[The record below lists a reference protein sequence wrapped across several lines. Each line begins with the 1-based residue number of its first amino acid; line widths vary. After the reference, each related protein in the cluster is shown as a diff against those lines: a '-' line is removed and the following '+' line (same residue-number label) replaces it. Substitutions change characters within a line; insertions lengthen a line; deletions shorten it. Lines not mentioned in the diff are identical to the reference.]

1 MSLSHRRPGKLDAM
15 TQAFW
20 RRWHRWI
27 GFVGGVFLLF
37 AAVTG
42 VLVAFTEFFGEEE
55 ALREATRDLVSP
67 VTTDGAA
74 AAWQAQSALALATAA
89 REAPGA
95 PVDRVTVQ
103 FKGEQP
109 TIDVYLGRPGGGEDR
124 RLVID
129 ARSGRLL
136 RTDTYVDK
144 PLLNRVHS
152 GEFFGDGGLV
162 FAMLWGLALAA
173 LSVSGFVIYFAMRRR
188 NPTGWQKVF
197 W

>member
-1 MSLSHRRPGKLDAM
+1 M

-27 GFVGGVFLLF
+27 GFVGALFLMF

-67 VTTDGAA
+67 VATSGDA
-74 AAWQAQSALALATAA
+74 AAWQGPLAAAMATAA

-95 PVDRVTVQ
+95 PVDRVAIG
-103 FKGEQP
+103 FKGDAP
-109 TIDVYLGRPGGGEDR
+109 TIDVFLGKPGGGEDR

-136 RTDTYVDK
+136 RTDAYVDK
-144 PLLNRVHS
+144 PVLNRIHS

-162 FAMLWGLALAA
+162 FAMLWGLALVA
-173 LSVSGFVIYFAMRRR
+173 LSVSGIVIYFAMRRR
-188 NPTGWQKVF
+188 NPVGLQKVF